1 VFCATLVASEPSVP
15 LQIECA
21 CGHRGTVPDEYVGKE
36 IQCPR
41 CKKLLI
47 PLTQDKMENF
57 AARVLFAAQAHKDEA
72 AEQIIPAEAVG
83 PEISFTCPFCS
94 ETYQV
99 SAELAGKKISCR
111 NCRQPFKVDELDN
124 EPHLPEKRG
133 KRKRRGAWVWIVVAL
148 LFLAIGILLGRLTR
162 F

>member
-1 VFCATLVASEPSVP
+1 MIAAEFSVP

-21 CGHRGTVPDEYVGKE
+21 CGHRATVPDEYVGKE

-47 PLTQDKMENF
+47 PLTHDKMENF
-57 AARVLFAAQAHKDEA
+57 AARVLFAAQARKDES
-72 AEQIIPAEAVG
+72 AEEVIPAAGVG
-83 PEISFTCPFCS
+83 PEVTFTCPFCN

-99 SAELAGKKISCR
+99 SQELAGKKINCR
-111 NCRQPFKVDELDN
+111 NCRQPCKVDEL
-124 EPHLPEKRG
+124 EETPKPPKKKARPESH
-133 KRKRRGAWVWIVVAL
+133 GAWAWILVAL
-148 LFLAIGILLGRLTR
+148 LILVVGILLGRLMR